1 MKPLLAIFLATVG
14 LTFSAFAESPITIQG
29 DYRCPQGISVTVA
42 INDAVIRFPQDAVS
56 RYPQIEDI
64 DAPHSWTNGKASFYG
79 WGDHVEFAV
88 TEVSHGD
95 IIVTVFEEPDNAQS
109 RSNDI
114 ICLKDWQ

>member
-1 MKPLLAIFLATVG
+1 MKTLLAIFLATVG
-14 LTFSAFAESPITIQG
+14 LTFSAFGESPITIQG

-42 INDAVIRFPQDAVS
+42 INDAVS

-64 DAPHSWTNGKASFYG
+64 DAPHSRTNGKASFYG